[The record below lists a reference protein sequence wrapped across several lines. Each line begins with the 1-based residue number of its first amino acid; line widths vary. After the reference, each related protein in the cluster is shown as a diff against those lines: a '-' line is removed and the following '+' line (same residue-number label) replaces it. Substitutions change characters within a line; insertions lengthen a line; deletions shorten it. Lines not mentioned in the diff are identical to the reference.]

1 MEMIANVFSDFLGG
15 ISTVWGLAVIAFFLL
30 AVMAIVLL
38 AGWKVNRT
46 SPQSIEGFLK
56 VLKEKYQGGEI
67 PRKEYEDIKNEI
79 KEPLL
84 QIKNYMKLYG

>member
-1 MEMIANVFSDFLGG
+1 MEMIANVFRGFLEGM
-15 ISTVWGLAVIAFFLL
+15 SSVWGLTVIAFLLL
-30 AVMAIVLL
+30 AVMAIVLVV
-38 AGWKVNRT
+38 GWKVNRT

-56 VLKEKYQGGEI
+56 VLKERYHEGEI

-84 QIKNYMKLYG
+84 QIKNYMKLYK

>member
-1 MEMIANVFSDFLGG
+1 MEMIANVFRGFLGG
-15 ISTVWGLAVIAFFLL
+15 INTFGGLAVIAFFLL

-38 AGWKVNRT
+38 VGWKVSRT

-56 VLKEKYQGGEI
+56 VLKKRYQKGEI

-84 QIKNYMKLYG
+84 QIKNHMKLYG